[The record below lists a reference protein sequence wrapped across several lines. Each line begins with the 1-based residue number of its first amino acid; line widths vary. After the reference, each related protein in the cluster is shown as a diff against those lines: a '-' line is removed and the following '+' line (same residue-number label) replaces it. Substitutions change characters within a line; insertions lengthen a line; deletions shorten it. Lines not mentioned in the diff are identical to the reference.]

1 MPQHVTVSDYDPA
14 WPEAYARERKAIT
27 GILGDNCLAMV
38 DGKPVSLVGRSYV
51 VDLIEAVNA
60 IVFN

>member
-27 GILGDNCLAMV
+27 GILG
-38 DGKPVSLVGRSYV
+38 G
-51 VDLIEAVNA
+51 
-60 IVFN
+60 